1 MDEQTR
7 QVLSQF
13 KRFDKESLDLHELF
27 EAGGNDPEERKQVFY
42 AIERMVEDGVLEER
56 GNDFYALTEKGREAA
71 RGVSLGPEEE
81 EGEVGYF

>member
-1 MDEQTR
+1 MDDMTR

-42 AIERMVEDGVLEER
+42 AVERLVEDGVLEER
-56 GNDFYALTEKGREAA
+56 GNDFYALTEKGREVA
-71 RGVSLGPEEE
+71 RGVTPEPQED